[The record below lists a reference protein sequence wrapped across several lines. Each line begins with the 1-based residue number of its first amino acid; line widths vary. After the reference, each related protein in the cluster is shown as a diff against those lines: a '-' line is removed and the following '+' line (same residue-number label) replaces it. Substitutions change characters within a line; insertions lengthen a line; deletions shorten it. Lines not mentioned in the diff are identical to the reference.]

1 MRQERGEA
9 GAGLVLALIHPSKQ
23 AHLFHFLSQDI
34 GDYSQQLLEEL
45 FRVVLSPL
53 ETIAFVLLQ

>member
-1 MRQERGEA
+1 MEEMA
-9 GAGLVLALIHPSKQ
+9 ELVLALIHPSKQ
-23 AHLFHFLSQDI
+23 AHLFHFLRQDI